1 MRMNE
6 DLINQVEIKE
16 VQVDDEPMNII
27 LPGDD
32 EDEFMIINAEN
43 DCMVGVN
50 PTRFDIVNEV
60 EMKEVQVDD
69 EPMNII
75 LPGDDEDEF
84 MIINEKE
91 VQAEHMDEDKEP
103 IESMKRCKRACE
115 DRFAMA
121 IRKPKVEIK
130 VRTPGYSPRNRVRQE
145 SCTLPLVSPPI
156 VAHAHDQMKIRTEK
170 CILLGRTR
178 LVFPKV
184 DLGKLG

>member
-1 MRMNE
+1 
-6 DLINQVEIKE
+6 
-16 VQVDDEPMNII
+16 
-27 LPGDD
+27 
-32 EDEFMIINAEN
+32 
-43 DCMVGVN
+43 MVGVN
-50 PTRFDIVNEV
+50 PTRFDIVNRV
-60 EMKEVQVDD
+60 EMEEVQVD
-69 EPMNII
+69 EPMDII
-75 LPGDDEDEF
+75 LPDEDEDEF

-91 VQAEHMDEDKEP
+91 VWAERMDEDKEP

-145 SCTLPLVSPPI
+145 SCTLPLVSPPV
-156 VAHAHDQMKIRTEK
+156 VAHARDQMKIRTEK